1 MKGLP
6 KFLKAVRIH
15 SGLTKTQREK
25 AMAQLENDQ
34 VIDYE
39 HIIIVKIKI
48 VSIKTWQKFWQW
60 F

>member
-39 HIIIVKIKI
+39 HIIIVQIKI
-48 VSIKTWQKFWQW
+48 VSIKT
-60 F
+60 